1 MRDGW
6 TVQVLPEDGGD
17 PRTVRVSR
25 RALRWGG
32 VVAGGLLLL
41 LLGLAVR
48 VGVGAW
54 RGNAVSELRRE
65 NRALRAQLRSADR
78 TVNRLAGRL
87 DRMAT
92 QERRFRLLAGLPLL
106 DEELRQVGVGGPGAG
121 SSGAGASLP
130 LDRLLRRA
138 DLLHASLSEAADSM
152 AARREHF
159 LSRPSIRPVA
169 DEISWISSGYS
180 RSRYHPV
187 LHVNRPHEG
196 VDVSAPRGAPIR
208 ATANGRVVEAGRE
221 SGFGKVIEIDHGHG
235 FRTLYA
241 HAAEITVR
249 PGERVERGQT
259 IGRVGESGLTSG
271 PNVHYEVRVDGRP
284 VDPRRFF
291 VEDRVPQ

>member
-1 MRDGW
+1 VSDGW
-6 TVQVLPEDGGD
+6 TVQVLPDDGGD
-17 PRTVRVSR
+17 SRTVRVSR

-32 VVAGGLLLL
+32 AVAGGLLVLL
-41 LLGLAVR
+41 LALGAWA
-48 VGVGAW
+48 GVGAW
-54 RGNAVSELRRE
+54 RGSAVSELRSE
-65 NRALRAQLRSADR
+65 NRSLRAQLRSADR

-121 SSGAGASLP
+121 SAEAGASLP

-138 DLLHASLSEAADSM
+138 DLVHASLSEAADSM

-187 LHVNRPHEG
+187 LDVSRPHEG

-208 ATANGRVVEAGRE
+208 ATANGRVVEVDRR
-221 SGFGKVIEIDHGHG
+221 SGFGRVVEIDHGHG

-241 HAAEITVR
+241 HAAEIAVR
-249 PGERVERGQT
+249 PGQRVERGET

-291 VEDRVPQ
+291 VENRVPQ